1 MRFQTNFQFI
11 LLVKNLNIQEL
22 KLLLV
27 RSIFH
32 KPKCSVDDVV
42 QIIRDFTQRVVVII
56 HVNSETIE
64 FLVLDMRE
72 FFLYAN

>member
-1 MRFQTNFQFI
+1 M
-11 LLVKNLNIQEL
+11 
-22 KLLLV
+22 LV

-32 KPKCSVDDVV
+32 KPKRSVDDVV